1 MKQRNYSIDFL
12 KLYFALII
20 AVWHTPFPASFPVFD
35 TSYVVCMFFILS
47 GYFLVASFDSGKYRN
62 PWDYTMNRVSRIY
75 PYYFAAFLVMY
86 LYTQRNSGLRTLVP
100 EFFRSVPE
108 MLMVQNTG
116 IFSAGLNYPLWQ
128 LSALIVV
135 SHILF
140 ALLGWNRQVMLN
152 AVCPVVGIC
161 ALNYYLRVHVRA
173 ELPGSPFVETAL
185 LRAAAG
191 LCLGMTLYEP
201 VKRVLKHLEESSC
214 RCIPVVVSAVS
225 LFLLPVLWTNRM
237 TYNVLLPFV
246 GIMICMLYSRSIWA
260 NLFRSSKWRWM
271 DRLSLGIY
279 VNHAVVA
286 RIFEEHQAICEGI
299 PLPADLVY
307 LAVLI
312 PYCIAMMW
320 LTDRL
325 VALGK
330 KAAAGAV

>member
-47 GYFLVASFDSGKYRN
+47 GYFLVASFDSGKYAN

-75 PYYFAAFLVMY
+75 PYYFVAFLVMY
-86 LYTQRNSGLRTLVP
+86 LYMQQSAGLRRLVL
-100 EFFRSVPE
+100 EFFRSIPE

-116 IFSAGLNYPLWQ
+116 IFSIGLNYPLWQ
-128 LSALIVV
+128 LSTLVVV

-152 AVCPVVGIC
+152 AVCPVVSLC
-161 ALNYYLRVHVRA
+161 TMNYYLRVSVGA
-173 ELPGSPFVETAL
+173 ELPESPFIEITL

-201 VKRVLKHLEESSC
+201 INRVLKHLEENHF
-214 RCIPVVVSAVS
+214 RHMPAVVSTVS
-225 LFLLPVLWTNRM
+225 IFLLPVFWTNRM

-246 GIMICMLYSRSIWA
+246 GVVICMLYSRGIWA
-260 NLFRSSKWRWM
+260 KLFCSSKWRWM
-271 DRLSLGIY
+271 DRMGLGLY
-279 VNHAVVA
+279 VNHAVVV
-286 RIFEEHQAICEGI
+286 RVFEKYPGIYEGI
-299 PLPADLVY
+299 PLPPDLVY

-312 PYCIAMMW
+312 PYCVAMMW

-325 VALGK
+325 VKIGK
-330 KAAAGAV
+330 KVIARAA